1 VGVRGSKRVV
11 PRTGCSR
18 PFHVTFVLRTVPA
31 ATLTSVAHRFVAV
44 GDSFTEGV
52 GDRDERYPNG
62 VRGWADRVA
71 NQLAKSDPDTEY
83 ANLALR
89 SRTLDEVVGRQLD
102 DAIVLEPTLVSFF
115 AGGNDL
121 LQLRSDVGDLLDRYE
136 DAVARL
142 AATGARVLTF
152 TSYDLRLSPLL
163 EPLRLRNNQF
173 NRRVRQVALEYDAI
187 LIDHWAMRAYEH
199 PRMWEPDRL
208 HMSRHGHRYLAAA
221 VLRTLRI
228 DHTITLRDPG
238 INVPR
243 SWREALAAERDWWSG
258 WVRPMIGRR
267 IRNTPIGAE
276 LTAKWPDPIR
286 PADGM
291 KRLAAQQG

>member
-1 VGVRGSKRVV
+1 
-11 PRTGCSR
+11 
-18 PFHVTFVLRTVPA
+18 
-31 ATLTSVAHRFVAV
+31 VAV

-52 GDRDERYPNG
+52 GDWDDRYPNG

-71 NQLAKSDPDTEY
+71 RQLAKHDPDTEY

-89 SRTLDEVVGRQLD
+89 SRTLDAVVRDQVDRAVALR
-102 DAIVLEPTLVSFF
+102 PTLVSFF

-121 LQLRSDVGDLLDRYE
+121 LQVRGSVGDLLDRYE
-136 DAVARL
+136 TAVARL
-142 AATGARVLTF
+142 GASGAQLVLF

-173 NRRVRQVALEYDAI
+173 NRRIRQVALDHDA
-187 LIDHWAMRAYEH
+187 LLVDHWAMRAYEH

-208 HMSRHGHRYLAAA
+208 HMSRHGHRHLAAA
-221 VLRTLRI
+221 VLRALRV
-228 DHTITLRDPG
+228 DHTITVRDLG
-238 INVPR
+238 QWAPR
-243 SWREALAAERDWWSG
+243 GWREAVTAEREWWNE
-258 WVRPMIGRR
+258 WVRPMLGRR
-267 IRNTPIGAE
+267 RRHEPLGAD

-291 KRLAAQQG
+291 KRLAARQV

>member
-1 VGVRGSKRVV
+1 
-11 PRTGCSR
+11 
-18 PFHVTFVLRTVPA
+18 
-31 ATLTSVAHRFVAV
+31 VAL

-52 GDRDERYPNG
+52 GDWDNRYPNG

-71 NQLAKSDPDTEY
+71 KQLGKHDRSTEY

-89 SRTLDEVVGRQLD
+89 SRNLDTVVRDQLD
-102 DAIVLEPTLVSFF
+102 RAIELEPTLVSFF

-121 LQLRSDVGDLLDRYE
+121 LQLRSDMGAVLDRYE
-136 DAVARL
+136 EAVARL
-142 AATGARVLTF
+142 AATGARVLLF

-173 NRRVRQVALEYDAI
+173 NRRVRQVALDHGAL

-221 VLRTLRI
+221 VLRALEV
-228 DHTITLRDPG
+228 DHTITLRDLG
-238 INVPR
+238 SHAPR
-243 SWREALAAERDWWSG
+243 TWREALAAEREWWHE
-258 WVRPMIGRR
+258 WVRPMLGRR
-267 IRNTPIGAE
+267 RRNEPIGGD
-276 LTAKWPDPIR
+276 LTAKWPEPIR
-286 PADGM
+286 PAEGM
-291 KRLAAQQG
+291 KRLAAGRARTTG